1 MLGAWA
7 GRGADYL
14 ALQTLLLLDLVEP
27 DALQKMG
34 PWGYFVE
41 KLSSF
46 FHMGKGSEEIFVTKK
61 KLK

>member
-46 FHMGKGSEEIFVTKK
+46 FHMGK
-61 KLK
+61 